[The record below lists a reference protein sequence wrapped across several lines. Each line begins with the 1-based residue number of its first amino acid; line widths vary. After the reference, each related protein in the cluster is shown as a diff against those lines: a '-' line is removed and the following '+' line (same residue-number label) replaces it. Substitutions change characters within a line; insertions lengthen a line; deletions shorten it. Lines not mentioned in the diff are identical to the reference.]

1 MYKIGVIGDSASV
14 MGFMAIGFGVFPVET
29 AEEAQK
35 TLLRLAGENYAILYI
50 TENFAM
56 ESEEVIARFKDNPL
70 PAVITIP
77 GKDGAKGYGL
87 ANIKRSVE
95 RAIGAD
101 ILFKED

>member
-14 MGFMAIGFGVFPVET
+14 LGFMAIGFSVFPVET

-56 ESEEVIARFKDNPL
+56 ESEEVIARFKDSPL

-101 ILFKED
+101 ILFKEE

>member
-14 MGFMAIGFGVFPVET
+14 LGFMAIGFAVFPVES
-29 AEEAQK
+29 AEEARV
-35 TLLRLAGENYAILYI
+35 TLTRLANEDYAILYI

-56 ESEEVIARFKDNPL
+56 ECEETIARYKDVPL

-77 GKDGAKGYGL
+77 GKDGARGYGL

-95 RAIGAD
+95 RAVGAD
-101 ILFKED
+101 ILFKEE